1 METLYKGL
9 IAVPAGIAGF
19 LFGGWSVLLTI
30 LSVLVI
36 IDYASGLAAAG
47 VNGEMKSKVGYIGI
61 TRKVFIF
68 VIIVT
73 VAHMIDLLLIKNG
86 IEMGFLVMTVAIVFY
101 CIDELISI
109 TENAGKMGVYVP
121 EAITKAIEL
130 LKQQNKSK

>member
-1 METLYKGL
+1 MDQFYKGV
-9 IAVPAGIAGF
+9 IAVAGGIVGF

-47 VNGEMKSKVGYIGI
+47 INGEMKSKVGYIGI

-68 VIIVT
+68 VIVA
-73 VAHMIDLLLIKNG
+73 VAHMIDLLLIENG
-86 IEMGFLVMTVAIVFY
+86 IEMGFLVMTVTIVFY
-101 CIDELISI
+101 CINELISI

-121 EAITKAIEL
+121 EPITKAIEV
-130 LKQQNKSK
+130 LKQQNKSE

>member
-1 METLYKGL
+1 M
-9 IAVPAGIAGF
+9 
-19 LFGGWSVLLTI
+19 
-30 LSVLVI
+30 VI

-73 VAHMIDLLLIKNG
+73 VAHMIDLLLIENG

-121 EAITKAIEL
+121 EAITKAIEV

>member
-1 METLYKGL
+1 MDQFYKGV
-9 IAVPAGIAGF
+9 IAVAGGIVGF

-68 VIIVT
+68 VIVT
-73 VAHMIDLLLIKNG
+73 VAHMIDLLLIESG
-86 IEMGFLVMTVAIVFY
+86 IEMGFLVMTVTIVFY
-101 CIDELISI
+101 CINELISI

-121 EAITKAIEL
+121 EPIIKAIEV
-130 LKQQNKSK
+130 LKQQNKAE

>member
-68 VIIVT
+68 VIVT
-73 VAHMIDLLLIKNG
+73 VAHMIDLLLIESG

-101 CIDELISI
+101 CINELISI

-121 EAITKAIEL
+121 EAITKAIEV

>member
-68 VIIVT
+68 VI
-73 VAHMIDLLLIKNG
+73 
-86 IEMGFLVMTVAIVFY
+86 
-101 CIDELISI
+101 
-109 TENAGKMGVYVP
+109 
-121 EAITKAIEL
+121 
-130 LKQQNKSK
+130 